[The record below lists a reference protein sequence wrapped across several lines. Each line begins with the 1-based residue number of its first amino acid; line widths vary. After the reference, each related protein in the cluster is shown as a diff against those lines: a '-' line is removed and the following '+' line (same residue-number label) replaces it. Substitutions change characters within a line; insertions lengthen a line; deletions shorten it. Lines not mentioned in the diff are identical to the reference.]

1 MKPPEADLAAYPLLS
16 ALRDRRSRRFGRGM
30 AIPPGP
36 LQFTSHQ
43 PPVPVSESA
52 EATLA
57 WAACGVT
64 GPALADLAYG
74 SGQGGSIMAGLVG
87 RTVASGDCLQT
98 VGLVVMNDQGTWWLR
113 RPQDLPAT
121 DVAQLLEYNRRGA
134 YLEAYRRT
142 RVRLADRRM
151 HPPVE
156 PIFNINANRW
166 SAHAPGSS
174 YFLPI
179 GDLTPMYLNGLLE
192 ILNEHTGVFVLDERR
207 SFRPAGLDAFAK
219 RRGGHLDDDP
229 AHGKVITIRQL
240 EQFVTD
246 FVNLE
251 MGMVLQNLGLMTQAL
266 GLGGFPH
273 FANHEFAWFTALGF
287 DCQSLPA
294 SHYLGTGPLVRWA
307 LRLTGKDQPVPL
319 ATRLVRDGQVLLQ
332 ALCPP
337 NLPTMSAAVDA
348 MVERKFGRA
357 GVFRGSPA
365 ATAWKEHAAVTTA
378 VSPVSERAVA
388 ATKAYVEYVWKHY
401 GRFPAQVPPFRCGL
415 AHQVVHLDPEFYAQY
430 YRPDALSDRQHADIA
445 TTAEGALRDSHRGAT
460 PPS

>member
-1 MKPPEADLAAYPLLS
+1 MKPPALDLTSYPLLS
-16 ALRDRRSRRFGRGM
+16 ALRDRRSRRFGCGM

-36 LQFTSHQ
+36 LQFTSRR
-43 PPVPVSESA
+43 PPVPISEAA

-74 SGQGGSIMAGLVG
+74 PGQGGSIMAGLVG

-98 VGLVVMNDQGTWWLR
+98 VGLVVMNDHGTWWLR
-113 RPQDLPAT
+113 RPQDLPPE
-121 DVAQLLEYNRRGA
+121 DVAALMEHSRRGEH
-134 YLEAYRRT
+134 LEAYRRT
-142 RVRLADRRM
+142 RVQLADRRL

-174 YFLPI
+174 YFLPV

-207 SFRPAGLDAFAK
+207 SFRPAGLAAFAK

-251 MGMVLQNLGLMTQAL
+251 MGMVLQNLGLMTHAL

-273 FANHEFAWFTALGF
+273 FANHDYAWFEALGF
-287 DCQSLPA
+287 RLQQLPA
-294 SHYLGTGPLVRWA
+294 SRYLGTGPIAAAA
-307 LRLTGKDQPVPL
+307 LRLMGKDIPVPL
-319 ATRLVRDGQVLLQ
+319 AIGLERDGVPLLQ

-337 NLPTMSAAVDA
+337 NLPSMSDAVTR
-348 MVERKFGRA
+348 MVQRKFGPQ
-357 GVFRGSPA
+357 GVFRTEPG
-365 ATAWKEHAAVTTA
+365 TT
-378 VSPVSERAVA
+378 PWRDHRAVA
-388 ATKAYVEYVWKHY
+388 QAVRPISDRAIAAAQAYTEYVWQKY
-401 GRFPAQVPPFRCGL
+401 GRFPVHVPPFRCGL
-415 AHQVVHLDPEFYAQY
+415 AHQVVHVDAEFYDRF
-430 YRPDALSDRQHADIA
+430 YRPEALAAPQRADFH
-445 TTAEGALRDSHRGAT
+445 TTIGRGRPT
-460 PPS
+460 E

>member
-1 MKPPEADLAAYPLLS
+1 MNPPESDLASYPLLS
-16 ALRDRRSRRFGRGM
+16 ALRDRRSRRFGCGM
-30 AIPPGP
+30 VIPPGP
-36 LQFTSHQ
+36 LQFASRQ
-43 PPVPVSESA
+43 PPTPITESA
-52 EATLA
+52 EALLA

-74 SGQGGSIMAGLVG
+74 PGQGGSIMAGLVG

-98 VGLVVMNDQGTWWLR
+98 VGLVVMNDHGTWWMR
-113 RPQDLPAT
+113 RPQDLPRAEIT
-121 DVAQLLEYNRRGA
+121 ELIENGRRGE
-134 YLEAYRRT
+134 YLDAYRRT
-142 RVRLADRRM
+142 RVRLADRRL

-174 YFLPI
+174 YFLPV

-192 ILNEHTGVFVLDERR
+192 ILNEDTGVFVLDERR
-207 SFRPAGLDAFAK
+207 SFRAAGLAQFAK
-219 RRGGHLDDDP
+219 SRGGHLDDDP

-273 FANHEFAWFTALGF
+273 FANHDFAWFTALGF

-307 LRLTGKDQPVPL
+307 LRLTGKDLPVPL
-319 ATRLVRDGQVLLQ
+319 ATRLVRDGQVLLE

-337 NLPTMSAAVDA
+337 NLPSMSAAVEA

-357 GVFRGSPA
+357 GVFRGTPA
-365 ATAWKEHAAVTTA
+365 ASAWKDHGAVTA
-378 VSPVSERAVA
+378 GVKPVSDRAIA
-388 ATKAYVEYVWKHY
+388 ATKAYVEYVWRHY

-415 AHQVVHLDPEFYAQY
+415 AHQVVHLDPEFYARY
-430 YRPDALSDRQHADIA
+430 YHPDALSERQRADIA
-445 TTAEGALRDSHRGAT
+445 ATTEVASRNSGRDPAA
-460 PPS
+460 PS

>member
-1 MKPPEADLAAYPLLS
+1 MKPPALDLTSYPLLS
-16 ALRDRRSRRFGRGM
+16 ALRDRRSRRFGCGM

-36 LQFTSHQ
+36 LQFTSRR
-43 PPVPVSESA
+43 PPVPISEAA

-74 SGQGGSIMAGLVG
+74 PGQGGSIMAGLVG

-98 VGLVVMNDQGTWWLR
+98 VGLVVMNDHGTWWLR
-113 RPQDLPAT
+113 RPQDLPPE
-121 DVAQLLEYNRRGA
+121 DVAALMEHSRRGEH
-134 YLEAYRRT
+134 LEAYRRT
-142 RVRLADRRM
+142 RVQLADRRL

-174 YFLPI
+174 YFLPV

-207 SFRPAGLDAFAK
+207 SFRPAGLAAFAK

-294 SHYLGTGPLVRWA
+294 SRYLGTGPLVRWA

-319 ATRLVRDGQVLLQ
+319 ATRLTRDGQVLLQ

-337 NLPTMSAAVDA
+337 NLPSMSAAVDA
-348 MVERKFGRA
+348 MVERKFGRS
-357 GVFRGSPA
+357 GVFRGAPA
-365 ATAWKEHAAVTTA
+365 ASPWKNPSAVTAAVA
-378 VSPVSERAVA
+378 PVSDRAIA

-415 AHQVVHLDPEFYAQY
+415 AHQVVHLDPDFYARY
-430 YRPDALSDRQHADIA
+430 YHPDALSDRQLADVA
-445 TTAEGALRDSHRGAT
+445 TVTVETARDPGRGPAS
-460 PPS
+460 PS